1 MMHHHKLEHLVK
13 KIVLLSSRSQSQWR
27 PITVSVISSE
37 LLILLQPSLVW
48 WDIIAILSSELLIL
62 LQPNLVSWYIIAIL
76 SSELLILL
84 QPNLVSWYIIAIL
97 SSELLILLQPNLV
110 SWYIIAILSSELLIL
125 LQPNLV
131 SWYNVYHCY
140 LIFWTADPAATK
152 FSLMIHHCRPRRQTD
167 MSPLLSFCLGLLLF
181 LSGHFFANGA
191 FSRFL
196 FSRNSPVFFIKTVC
210 YVRL

>member
-13 KIVLLSSRSQSQWR
+13 KIVLLSSRSKSQWR

-110 SWYIIAILSSELLIL
+110 WWYIIATQGDRQTCLLSCPSASACCYFCLAIFLLMVHSPDFFSPEIL
-125 LQPNLV
+125 Q
-131 SWYNVYHCY
+131 Y
-140 LIFWTADPAATK
+140 
-152 FSLMIHHCRPRRQTD
+152 FSLR
-167 MSPLLSFCLGLLLF
+167 L
-181 LSGHFFANGA
+181 
-191 FSRFL
+191 
-196 FSRNSPVFFIKTVC
+196 
-210 YVRL
+210 YVM

>member
-13 KIVLLSSRSQSQWR
+13 KIVLLSSRSKSQWR

-48 WDIIAILSSELLIL
+48 WD
-62 LQPNLVSWYIIAIL
+62 
-76 SSELLILL
+76 
-84 QPNLVSWYIIAIL
+84 
-97 SSELLILLQPNLV
+97 
-110 SWYIIAILSSELLIL
+110 IIAILSSELLIL

-210 YVRL
+210 YVRDQLLCMALFRRW